1 MTYAVADFTI
11 SVLPGEKTKNDL
23 GESLKPMEHISRYYG
38 SRGRNSLI
46 KSRKKQQAVNSK
58 AFIRKCR
65 IRKLVNAAKPAKPQ
79 ISSVIFYGIRIAK
92 RKIDSIL
99 RKKKQTKKG
108 KHKKKKNK
116 R

>member
-1 MTYAVADFTI
+1 MQQ
-11 SVLPGEKTKNDL
+11 NQQN
-23 GESLKPMEHISRYYG
+23 LK
-38 SRGRNSLI
+38 L
-46 KSRKKQQAVNSK
+46 
-58 AFIRKCR
+58 
-65 IRKLVNAAKPAKPQ
+65 
-79 ISSVIFYGIRIAK
+79 SSVIFYGIRIAK